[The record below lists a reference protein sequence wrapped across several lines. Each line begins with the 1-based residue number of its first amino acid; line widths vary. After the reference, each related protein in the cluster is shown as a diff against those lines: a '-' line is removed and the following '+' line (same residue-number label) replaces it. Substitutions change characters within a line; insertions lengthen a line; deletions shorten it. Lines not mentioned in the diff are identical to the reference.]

1 MSTKISEKDLEEAL
15 MGKAEKKVDEKQR
28 WVNRILRSAK
38 QYHKLCPYFD
48 KRTRMCFIGMGIKC
62 EREGKFEACP
72 VFRQFLEAKYD
83 EYKAKN
89 RPLPLDFQDVVLS
102 PP

>member
-28 WVNRILRSAK
+28 WVSRILRSAK

-89 RPLPLDFQDVVLS
+89 RPPPLDFQDVVLS